1 MNRLVK
7 SYNDLIAEREL
18 NVYSPK
24 TIDRLGLLEAIHDLN
39 EVIKRINEEVA
50 SINKAIDEK
59 AEIHRTLLGLNDM
72 IAAMDALPMIK
83 ESEVAAENL
92 AKARAS
98 QEKNDDTLKALV
110 QSKAAQEARM
120 RRVDIAVDVI
130 NAYLT
135 NVYFGT
141 KRFQLFP
148 DVNKYKIMSN
158 EHAVK
163 PNDV

>member
-98 QEKNDDTLKALV
+98 QEKNDDTLKLWFR
-110 QSKAAQEARM
+110 ARQH
-120 RRVDIAVDVI
+120 R
-130 NAYLT
+130 
-135 NVYFGT
+135 
-141 KRFQLFP
+141 
-148 DVNKYKIMSN
+148 
-158 EHAVK
+158 K
-163 PNDV
+163 PEWGGSTSRSM